1 MYNICEKFE
10 NVTVDF
16 VYQCVALHFIK
27 EKKAPNG
34 KLDGI
39 YMHMLWLIY
48 YKSPEKGIEIF
59 KSN

>member
-1 MYNICEKFE
+1 MFE

-39 YMHMLWLIY
+39 YMHNC
-48 YKSPEKGIEIF
+48 F
-59 KSN
+59 D